1 MNAPGWL
8 VCAIVLGSSGCLPY
22 PHQYQHR
29 PAVDGHVTESEMA
42 RAGVRVSLRW
52 VGGGARE
59 RSPCEAPAEIEAVTD
74 AEGRFTMAGE
84 RRVRLYIVALP
95 MHTGEIWGFCFETP
109 AGLRVAWSTPWR
121 YRVGPRY
128 GPRHFELDCDLA
140 RRPADLC
147 WMRGGWEYGKF
158 G

>member
-1 MNAPGWL
+1 MRRAWL
-8 VCAIVLGSSGCLPY
+8 SFGVVVALSGCLPY

-29 PAVDGHVTESEMA
+29 PAVDGHVTESETA

-52 VGGGARE
+52 VGGAWE
-59 RSPCEAPAEIEAVTD
+59 RSPCDAPAEVEAVTD
-74 AEGRFTMAGE
+74 AEGRFAMIGE
-84 RRVRLYIVALP
+84 RRLRLYIVALP
-95 MHTGEIWGFCFETP
+95 AHTTEQWGFCFETP
-109 AGLRVAWSTPWR
+109 AGARVSWKTPSR

-147 WMRGGWEYGKF
+147 SMRGGYEYGKF